1 MEEELFKPRHQI
13 VEELIREYV
22 NLWNKYDLLY
32 EAGIQLENKFFKM
45 DLLLEWALDLIGFPK
60 DTSCEKDECINGKS
74 FSREYLSNSTLL
86 DAVSGCYKHDTVEE
100 YIDFLYK
107 EFEDLKKEEPQLFQ

>member
-32 EAGIQLENKFFKM
+32 EAGI
-45 DLLLEWALDLIGFPK
+45 
-60 DTSCEKDECINGKS
+60 
-74 FSREYLSNSTLL
+74 
-86 DAVSGCYKHDTVEE
+86 
-100 YIDFLYK
+100 
-107 EFEDLKKEEPQLFQ
+107 